1 MKILQRITAFFTAL
15 ILLNCPAPAFSA
27 ETGNSEDTSFLS
39 GGVVVPGWG
48 LIVIAG
54 CLIFLSGTVVYGGI
68 RFRPL
73 TRTSGDADCM
83 EKCALLK
90 NFYSTIS
97 WTTCLR
103 LWRSKTP
110 PMNSAI

>member
-39 GGVVVPGWG
+39 GEFVVPGWG

-68 RFRPL
+68 RFRAPDPFRQAMQ
-73 TRTSGDADCM
+73 TAW
-83 EKCALLK
+83 K
-90 NFYSTIS
+90 NAP
-97 WTTCLR
+97 C
-103 LWRSKTP
+103 
-110 PMNSAI
+110 